1 MLSHCSRLS
10 LASLARVYWRPI
22 SLTWILTLLE
32 TALLVA
38 LPLLIGRSID
48 GLLGGEFT
56 PFLFLLGT
64 MAALLVVAVG
74 RRVYDTRVYG
84 TIGVELG
91 SELVSRSKSGSV
103 SAVNAHLDMSSEL
116 VQFLELELPQLMGAI
131 INLLFAVTVLLFFH
145 GILALSVFIS
155 VVVLLLVY
163 GLSSSRFFALN
174 GAINQQTEQ
183 QVTVL
188 TAGSKSGLLNH
199 LLALRHHAVRLSDTE
214 ALVYGII
221 FLVLMSMLGFNL
233 WFAATQ
239 IGATPGEIFSIVT
252 YSLNL
257 MESAVVLPTTLQS
270 YTRLSEITERING
283 VATS

>member
-1 MLSHCSRLS
+1 MLNHCPRLS
-10 LASLARVYWRPI
+10 LSSLARVFWRPI

-38 LPLLIGRSID
+38 LPLLIGRAID
-48 GLLGGEFT
+48 GLLSSDST

-64 MAALLVVAVG
+64 MAALLFVAVG
-74 RRVYDTRVYG
+74 RRIYDTRVYG

-91 SELVSRSKSGSV
+91 TELVSRSNSGSV

-116 VQFLELELPQLMGAI
+116 VQFLELELPQLMGAL
-131 INLLFAVTVLLFFH
+131 INLIFAVTVLLLFH
-145 GILALSVFIS
+145 AILAIS
-155 VVVLLLVY
+155 VVVSITVLLLIY
-163 GLSSSRFFALN
+163 SAFSSRFFSLN
-174 GAINQQTEQ
+174 RAVNQQTEH

-188 TAGSKSGLLNH
+188 AAGSEPGLLNH
-199 LLALRHHAVRLSDTE
+199 LAILRQQTVRLSDTE
-214 ALVYGII
+214 ALVYGLI

-239 IGATPGEIFSIVT
+239 IGATPGQIFSIVT

-257 MESAVVLPTTLQS
+257 MESAVVLPATLQS
-270 YTRLSEITERING
+270 YTRLSEITERIND

>member
-1 MLSHCSRLS
+1 MLNHCPRLS
-10 LASLARVYWRPI
+10 LSSLARVFWRPI

-38 LPLLIGRSID
+38 LPLLIGRAID
-48 GLLGGEFT
+48 GLLSSDST

-64 MAALLVVAVG
+64 MAALLLVAVG

-84 TIGVELG
+84 TIRVELG
-91 SELVSRSKSGSV
+91 TQLVSRANSGSV

-116 VQFLELELPQLMGAI
+116 VQFLELELPQLMGAL
-131 INLLFAVTVLLFFH
+131 INLLFAVSVLLFFH
-145 GILALSVFIS
+145 GILALSVLVSIT
-155 VVVLLLVY
+155 VLLLIY
-163 GLSSSRFFALN
+163 GAFSSRFFTLN
-174 GAINQQTEQ
+174 RVINQQTEQ

-188 TAGSKSGLLNH
+188 AAGSKPGLLNH
-199 LLALRHHAVRLSDTE
+199 LTALRQQAVRLSDTE
-214 ALVYGII
+214 ALVYGLI

-239 IGATPGEIFSIVT
+239 IGATPGQIFSIVT

-257 MESAVVLPTTLQS
+257 MESAVVLPATLQS
-270 YTRLSEITERING
+270 YTRLAEITERING
-283 VATS
+283 AATS

>member
-1 MLSHCSRLS
+1 MLSHCPKLS
-10 LASLARVYWRPI
+10 LTSLARVFWRPI

-38 LPLLIGRSID
+38 LPLLIGRAID
-48 GLLGGEFT
+48 GLLSSEPA

-64 MAALLVVAVG
+64 MAALLFVAVG

-91 SELVSRSKSGSV
+91 TELVSRSKSGSV

-116 VQFLELELPQLMGAI
+116 VQFLELELPQLMGAL
-131 INLLFAVTVLLFFH
+131 INLIFAVSVLLFFH
-145 GILALSVFIS
+145 GILALSV
-155 VVVLLLVY
+155 VVSITVLLLIY
-163 GLSSSRFFALN
+163 GAFSGRFFSLN
-174 GAINQQTEQ
+174 RAINQQTEQ

-188 TAGSKSGLLNH
+188 AAGSKPGLLNH
-199 LLALRHHAVRLSDTE
+199 LLTLRQQAVRLSDTE
-214 ALVYGII
+214 ALVYGLI

-239 IGATPGEIFSIVT
+239 IGATPGQIFSIVT

-257 MESAVVLPTTLQS
+257 MESAVVLPATLQS
-270 YTRLSEITERING
+270 YTRLTEITERING

>member
-1 MLSHCSRLS
+1 MLNHSPRLS
-10 LASLARVYWRPI
+10 LSSLARVFWRPI

-38 LPLLIGRSID
+38 LPLLIGRAID
-48 GLLGGEFT
+48 GLLSSDWT
-56 PFLFLLGT
+56 PFSILLAT
-64 MAALLVVAVG
+64 MAALLFVAVG
-74 RRVYDTRVYG
+74 RRIYDTRVYG

-103 SAVNAHLDMSSEL
+103 SAVNAHLDMSGEL

-131 INLLFAVTVLLFFH
+131 INLLFAVSVLLFFH
-145 GILALSVFIS
+145 GILALSVLIS
-155 VVVLLLVY
+155 VAVLLLVY
-163 GLSSSRFFALN
+163 GLFSSRFFALN
-174 GAINQQTEQ
+174 RAINQQTEQ

-188 TAGSKSGLLNH
+188 ATGSKPGLLNH
-199 LLALRHHAVRLSDTE
+199 LTTLRRHAVRLSDTE
-214 ALVYGII
+214 ALVYGLI

-239 IGATPGEIFSIVT
+239 IGATPGQIFSIVT

-257 MESAVVLPTTLQS
+257 MESAVVLPATLQS

-283 VATS
+283 VADS